1 MSAPILAISAIISS
15 TCAATYAQA
24 VHAQQASIPVSDAR
38 DVGPNSVRFA
48 AAQFSNE
55 APTIVLLGLRSE
67 RWPVVRGAIQD
78 AADKGARVDGIHVG
92 PIDAEP
98 ALEIYAKGQLVTRP
112 INPNT
117 IGSIALTRLIQDI
130 IREFY

>member
-1 MSAPILAISAIISS
+1 MTAYPQTAL
-15 TCAATYAQA
+15 
-24 VHAQQASIPVSDAR
+24 AQQASIPVSDAR
-38 DVGPNSVRFA
+38 DIGPNSVRFA
-48 AAQFSNE
+48 AAQFSND

-67 RWPVVRGAIQD
+67 RWPVVRKAIQD
-78 AADKGARVDGIHVG
+78 AADNGARVDGIHIG

-117 IGSIALTRLIQDI
+117 IGRIELTRLIQDI
-130 IREFY
+130 VGEFY